1 MSAHSS
7 TIDEASTADASL
19 GALFLGF
26 LTLGLMSF
34 GGTLPVA
41 RRIMVD
47 ERRWLTDDEFTEILG
62 LCQFLPGGNI
72 MNTAVAVGHRF
83 RGAAGSAAALLGLMA
98 APTAIVIGLDTIYDQ
113 FSDVLA
119 VQHVFAGLAAGAAG
133 LLVAMAGSMAK
144 TLWQRA
150 RSRLWLTAGV
160 TLVCFV
166 AIALLRL
173 PLLPTMVSLAILS
186 TALHWPR
193 KS

>member
-1 MSAHSS
+1 
-7 TIDEASTADASL
+7 
-19 GALFLGF
+19 
-26 LTLGLMSF
+26 
-34 GGTLPVA
+34 
-41 RRIMVD
+41 
-47 ERRWLTDDEFTEILG
+47 
-62 LCQFLPGGNI
+62 
-72 MNTAVAVGHRF
+72 
-83 RGAAGSAAALLGLMA
+83 MA